1 MSDIESE
8 EIKSIIE
15 MKDEMEKGHEAVPFD
30 PILAVEE
37 SLFSFLDFRL
47 KKLRS
52 DMEFQDQIKD
62 CIKAR
67 LPEADFN
74 DLRILLQ
81 QEQNNT
87 NTSTQGVLTP
97 FIPRVQEIDKTK
109 IKTKQ
114 VEETLFEESAKDNLQ
129 AFNELFQMFGEM
141 KKNMNLKKETAESNV
156 VKKALE
162 ESMKEDTQ

>member
-1 MSDIESE
+1 MSDIEDR
-8 EIKSIIE
+8 EIKSVLE
-15 MKDEMEKGHEAVPFD
+15 LKAELEKNHEAVPFD
-30 PILAVEE
+30 PVLAVEE

-52 DMEFQDQIKD
+52 DFEFQDQIKD
-62 CIKAR
+62 CIRAR

-74 DLRILLQ
+74 ELRILLQ
-81 QEQNNT
+81 QEQSNT
-87 NTSTQGVLTP
+87 NNSTQGVITP

-114 VEETLFEESAKDNLQ
+114 VEEILFEESAKENLQ

-141 KKNMNLKKETAESNV
+141 KKTMSQKKETQEKDSI
-156 VKKALE
+156 KKALE
-162 ESMKEDTQ
+162 ESMKETE